1 MLSML
6 LIENAVKILKGRHFL
21 SFLVD
26 FGGFLS
32 QGALR
37 SYLEAS
43 LGFCLHSKQQCF
55 ILQRLRLT
63 AKVKFTSEP
72 GF

>member
-1 MLSML
+1 MPSML
-6 LIENAVKILKGRHFL
+6 LIENAVKNSEGEASP
-21 SFLVD
+21 SFLGD
-26 FGGFLS
+26 FFLS

-55 ILQRLRLT
+55 ILQRLRQA
-63 AKVKFTSEP
+63 AKVKFTSEC